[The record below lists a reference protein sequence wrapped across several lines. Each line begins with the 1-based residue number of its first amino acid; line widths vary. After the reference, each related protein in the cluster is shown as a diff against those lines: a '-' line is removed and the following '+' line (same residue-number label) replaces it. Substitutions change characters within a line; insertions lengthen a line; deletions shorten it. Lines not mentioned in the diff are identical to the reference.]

1 MSSDYEEP
9 KLHPGPH
16 LELFNPVPEP
26 LPEPDR
32 NLHNFSSL
40 PPELRI
46 MIWRESLAC
55 ERLITIGRRP
65 YLRAAKTSPLI
76 TTTYVVGIPQ
86 YLGLHPALFVNQ
98 ESREVALSY
107 YRIRIPC
114 ISPRYKL
121 YEGDMNG
128 IFYFNPD
135 YDTVLVFR
143 DDWSGSWANEFVK
156 FAQEVQAADTKQLGL
171 RNVAFHA
178 VPRRL
183 QTIAALE
190 KLRQNNALRQVMSG
204 LRSVMFVLAVY
215 RREEWSSRRASSSL
229 RYKRGIPVNGMQYTC
244 FQRVPQDPRP
254 SIQQDLRHN
263 FGQIRENGSD
273 FEQLLDIRSFASTW
287 IHLRRTWKLESPCEH
302 KFSLTSRMRFS
313 CERSDILWILK
324 NDNRIWQNS
333 LITPKRKGLIPKG
346 EETVE
351 ELKTAP
357 QTAIGFW
364 IFPVD
369 ALGLTPPVGAPGYTG
384 EESEVLDL
392 TAYHPELA
400 LSDID

>member
-16 LELFNPVPEP
+16 LELFNP
-26 LPEPDR
+26 LPKPDR
-32 NLHNFSSL
+32 NFHKFSSL
-40 PPELRI
+40 PPEFRT

-55 ERLITIGRRP
+55 ERLITIGWRP
-65 YLRAAKTSPLI
+65 YLRAAKTPLI
-76 TTTYVVGIPQ
+76 TTTYVVKIRQ

-98 ESREVALSY
+98 ESRDVALSY

-114 ISPRYKL
+114 TSPRDKIF
-121 YEGDMNG
+121 EGDVNG

-135 YDTVLVFR
+135 YDTVVVFGN
-143 DDWSGSWANEFVK
+143 DWLGSWANEFVK

-183 QTIAALE
+183 QNIAALE
-190 KLRQNNALRQVMSG
+190 KLSQNNGLRQVMSG
-204 LRSVMFVLAVY
+204 LRSVTFVLA
-215 RREEWSSRRASSSL
+215 
-229 RYKRGIPVNGMQYTC
+229 
-244 FQRVPQDPRP
+244 
-254 SIQQDLRHN
+254 
-263 FGQIRENGSD
+263 IRETGSD
-273 FEQLLDIRSFASTW
+273 FEQLLDIRPFASTW
-287 IHLRRTWKLESPCEH
+287 IHLRRTWKLQSPCEH

-313 CERSDILWILK
+313 YDRSSILWILK
-324 NDNRIWQNS
+324 SDNRVWQNS
-333 LITPKRKGLIPKG
+333 LISIKRAGLIPKG
-346 EETVE
+346 EETFE

-369 ALGLTPPVGAPGYTG
+369 ALGLTPPEGAPGYTG
-384 EESEVLDL
+384 EESAVLDL
-392 TAYHPELA
+392 TAYHPELG
-400 LSDID
+400 LCDID

>member
-16 LELFNPVPEP
+16 LELFNP
-26 LPEPDR
+26 LPKPDR
-32 NLHNFSSL
+32 NFHKFSSL
-40 PPELRI
+40 PPEFRT

-55 ERLITIGRRP
+55 ERLITIGWRP
-65 YLRAAKTSPLI
+65 YLRAAKTPLI
-76 TTTYVVGIPQ
+76 TTTYVVKIRQ

-98 ESREVALSY
+98 ESRDVALSY

-114 ISPRYKL
+114 TSPRDKIF
-121 YEGDMNG
+121 EGDVNG

-135 YDTVLVFR
+135 YDTVVVFR
-143 DDWSGSWANEFVK
+143 NSWSLSWANEFVE

-183 QTIAALE
+183 QNITTLE
-190 KLRQNNALRQVMSG
+190 KLSQNNGLRQVMSG
-204 LRSVMFVLAVY
+204 LRSVTFVLAVY
-215 RREEWSSRRASSSL
+215 RQEEWSSSPASS
-229 RYKRGIPVNGMQYTC
+229 YKRGIPANGMRYTC
-244 FQRVPQDPRP
+244 FQRLPQDPRR
-254 SIQQDLRHN
+254 IQQDLGHN
-263 FGQIRENGSD
+263 FAPIYSYGSD
-273 FEQLLDIRSFASTW
+273 FEQLLDIRLLASTW
-287 IHLRRTWKLESPCEH
+287 IHLRRTWQLQSPCEH
-302 KFSLTSRMRFS
+302 KFILTSRMRFS
-313 CERSDILWILK
+313 HERSGILCILIRSE
-324 NDNRIWQNS
+324 NRMWPNS
-333 LITPKRKGLIPKG
+333 LITLNRAGLIPKG

-369 ALGLTPPVGAPGYTG
+369 AVGLTLPEGAPGYTG

-400 LSDID
+400 LCDID

>member
-16 LELFNPVPEP
+16 LELFNP
-26 LPEPDR
+26 LPKPDR
-32 NLHNFSSL
+32 NFHKFSSL
-40 PPELRI
+40 PPEFRT

-55 ERLITIGRRP
+55 ERLITIGWRP
-65 YLRAAKTSPLI
+65 YLRAAKTPLI
-76 TTTYVVGIPQ
+76 TTTYVVKIRQ

-98 ESREVALSY
+98 ESRDVALSY

-114 ISPRYKL
+114 TSPRDKIF
-121 YEGDMNG
+121 EGDVNG

-135 YDTVLVFR
+135 YDTVVVFGN
-143 DDWSGSWANEFVK
+143 DWLGSWANEFVK

-183 QTIAALE
+183 QNIAALE
-190 KLRQNNALRQVMSG
+190 KLSQNNGLRQVMSG
-204 LRSVMFVLAVY
+204 LRSVTFVLAVY
-215 RREEWSSRRASSSL
+215 RQGEWSSSPASRSRYRRS
-229 RYKRGIPVNGMQYTC
+229 IPANGMRYTC

-254 SIQQDLRHN
+254 IQQDLRHD
-263 FGQIRENGSD
+263 FAQIRETGSD
-273 FEQLLDIRSFASTW
+273 FEQLLDIRPFASTW
-287 IHLRRTWKLESPCEH
+287 IHLRRTWKLQSPCEH

-313 CERSDILWILK
+313 YDRSSILWILK
-324 NDNRIWQNS
+324 SDNRVWQNS
-333 LITPKRKGLIPKG
+333 LISIKRAGLIPKG
-346 EETVE
+346 EETFE

-369 ALGLTPPVGAPGYTG
+369 ALGLTPPEGAPGYTG
-384 EESEVLDL
+384 EESAVLDL
-392 TAYHPELA
+392 TAYYPELG
-400 LSDID
+400 LCDID

>member
-1 MSSDYEEP
+1 MSSEYEEP

-16 LELFNPVPEP
+16 LELFNPVPESV
-26 LPEPDR
+26 PEPDR
-32 NLHNFSSL
+32 NFYQFAGL
-40 PPELRI
+40 PPDLRI

-55 ERLITIGRRP
+55 ERLITIGQRP
-65 YLRAAKTSPLI
+65 YLRVAKTPLI
-76 TTTYVVGIPQ
+76 TTTYVVKTPQ
-86 YLGLHPALFVNQ
+86 YLGLNPDLFVNQ
-98 ESREVALSY
+98 ESRDIALSY

-114 ISPRYKL
+114 ISPRDKI
-121 YEGDMNG
+121 YEGDVNG

-135 YDTVLVFR
+135 YDTVIVFGN
-143 DDWSGSWANEFVK
+143 DWSGSWANEFLK
-156 FAQEVQAADTKQLGL
+156 FAQEVQTADTKQLGL

-183 QTIAALE
+183 QNIAALE
-190 KLRQNNALRQVMSG
+190 KLSQNNGLRQVMSG
-204 LRSVMFVLAVY
+204 LGSVTFVLAVY
-215 RREEWSSRRASSSL
+215 RQGEWSLGPASRS
-229 RYKRGIPVNGMQYTC
+229 RYRRSIPANGMRYTC

-254 SIQQDLRHN
+254 IQQDLRHD
-263 FGQIRENGSD
+263 FAQIRETGSD
-273 FEQLLDIRSFASTW
+273 FEQLLDIRSSASTW
-287 IHLRRTWKLESPCEH
+287 IHLRRTWKLQSPCEH

-313 CERSDILWILK
+313 YERSAILWILES
-324 NDNRIWQNS
+324 DNRVWQNS
-333 LITPKRKGLIPKG
+333 LITLKREGLIPKG

-369 ALGLTPPVGAPGYTG
+369 ALGLTPPEGAPGYTG
-384 EESEVLDL
+384 EESGVLDL

-400 LSDID
+400 LRDID

>member
-32 NLHNFSSL
+32 NFHKFSSL
-40 PPELRI
+40 APELRI

-55 ERLITIGRRP
+55 ERLITIGQRP
-65 YLRAAKTSPLI
+65 YLRAAKKSPLI
-76 TTTYVVGIPQ
+76 TTTYVVTIPQ
-86 YLGLHPALFVNQ
+86 YLELNPALFVNQ

-114 ISPRYKL
+114 ISPCDKI
-121 YEGDMNG
+121 YEGDVNG

-135 YDTVLVFR
+135 YDTAVVFGN
-143 DDWSGSWANEFVK
+143 DWSGSWANEFVK
-156 FAQEVQAADTKQLGL
+156 FAQEVQAADTKKLGL

-183 QTIAALE
+183 QNIAALE
-190 KLRQNNALRQVMSG
+190 KLSQNNAIRQVMSG
-204 LRSVMFVLAVY
+204 LRSVTFVLAVY
-215 RREEWSSRRASSSL
+215 RQGEWSSRPVSSST
-229 RYKRGIPVNGMQYTC
+229 RYRRVIPANGMRYTC

-254 SIQQDLRHN
+254 IQQDLRHD
-263 FGQIRENGSD
+263 FARIREHGSD

-287 IHLRRTWKLESPCEH
+287 IHLRRTWKLQSPCEH
-302 KFSLTSRMRFS
+302 KFSLTSRIRFS
-313 CERSDILWILK
+313 YDRRYILWILESE
-324 NDNRIWQNS
+324 NRIWQNS
-333 LITPKRKGLIPKG
+333 LITQKREGLIPKG

-369 ALGLTPPVGAPGYTG
+369 ALGLTPPEGAPGYTG
-384 EESEVLDL
+384 EESEVFDL
-392 TAYHPELA
+392 TAYHPELT
-400 LSDID
+400 LCDID